1 MAPMTTSGGERE
13 RARGYF
19 DRNAAWW
26 GDVYGDD
33 SLAGEVYRERE
44 RQGLAWIDELAL
56 SAGARVMEIGCGA
69 GRVAVALADRGFDVE
84 AVDASPEMVDRAREH
99 ITMRGLEQRAHVQ
112 VADAER
118 VPGASGSFDLVVAIG
133 LLPWVPSP
141 KLAVLEA
148 ARLVR
153 PGGAMLLTAD
163 NAARLGAF
171 GEPGA
176 HPLLGRA
183 REARR
188 NWRRRRG
195 VQMGPRWRMLF
206 RRQVDAMIA
215 AAGLRIERRTTIGY
229 GPFTVRGKAVLSE
242 ERGRSLHRA
251 LTAASRERLP
261 FLRRVGWHY
270 MVLARRVEPGADEQG
285 ANE

>member
-1 MAPMTTSGGERE
+1 MATGDGERE
-13 RARGYF
+13 RARGHF

-33 SLAGEVYRERE
+33 SLEGEVYRERE

-56 SAGARVMEIGCGA
+56 PTGARVMEIGCGA

-84 AVDASPEMVDRAREH
+84 AVDASPEMVGRAREH
-99 ITMRGLEQRAHVQ
+99 IAARGLDDRARVE
-112 VADAER
+112 VADAEH
-118 VPGASGSFDLVVAIG
+118 VPGDTGAFDLVVAVG

-141 KLAVLEA
+141 ERAVLEA

-176 HPLLGRA
+176 HPLLAGA

-188 NWRRRRG
+188 SWRRRRG

-206 RRQVDAMIA
+206 TRQVDGMIA
-215 AAGLRIERRTTIGY
+215 AAGLRIERRTTVGY
-229 GPFTVRGKAVLSE
+229 GPFTVRGRAVLSE
-242 ERGRSLHRA
+242 ARGRRVHRA
-251 LTAASRERLP
+251 LTAASRQRLP
-261 FLRRVGWHY
+261 FLRRMGWHY
-270 MVLARRVEPGADEQG
+270 LVLARSAQPGTGEQG
-285 ANE
+285 GDK